1 MIIRQAELCRQLVTD
16 TAEHR
21 VRLQEQ
27 CVDARTPIT
36 LACIELPV
44 HASLMGIS
52 AMPPISLEVFGRLA
66 EYIDSDLQNRGIA
79 ECPRSFF
86 AQTTVRFMCISV
98 MVACLRLRFVLPAL
112 VVLGLEAHG
121 FTTAWISVVANVL
134 ERGLAKSLDPAW
146 SLCLRAS
153 VHVWSQ
159 S

>member
-1 MIIRQAELCRQLVTD
+1 MIIRQAELCCQLVTD
-16 TAEHR
+16 TAEHWG
-21 VRLQEQ
+21 RLQER

-44 HASLMGIS
+44 HVSLMGIS

-66 EYIDSDLQNRGIA
+66 EYIDPHLQNRGIA

-86 AQTTVRFMCISV
+86 VQTTVRFMCMCVI
-98 MVACLRLRFVLPAL
+98 VACPRLRFVFPVAL
-112 VVLGLEAHG
+112 CLEAHG
-121 FTTAWISVVANVL
+121 FTTAWTTVAANVL

-146 SLCLRAS
+146 SPRLRTA

-159 S
+159 P

>member
-1 MIIRQAELCRQLVTD
+1 MTIRQAELCRRLVD
-16 TAEHR
+16 DIAEHR
-21 VRLQEQ
+21 VCLHEQ
-27 CVDARTPIT
+27 GVDARSTVMP
-36 LACIELPV
+36 ACIELPAHV
-44 HASLMGIS
+44 SLMGIS
-52 AMPPISLEVFGRLA
+52 AMPPIHLDACGRLA
-66 EYIDSDLQNRGIA
+66 EYIDLHLQNQGIA
-79 ECPRSFF
+79 KGLTSFF
-86 AQTTVRFMCISV
+86 AQTAVRFMCISV

-121 FTTAWISVVANVL
+121 FTTAWISVVANVS

>member
-1 MIIRQAELCRQLVTD
+1 MIIRQAELCRQLGID
-16 TAEHR
+16 TAEHWG
-21 VRLQEQ
+21 RLLEQ
-27 CVDARTPIT
+27 GVDARTPIT

-44 HASLMGIS
+44 HVSVMGIT

-66 EYIDSDLQNRGIA
+66 EYSDPHLQNQGIA
-79 ECPRSFF
+79 KGLTSFF
-86 AQTTVRFMCISV
+86 AQTAVRFMCISV

-121 FTTAWISVVANVL
+121 FTTAWIAMVANVL

-153 VHVWSQ
+153 VQVWSQ
-159 S
+159 P

>member
-1 MIIRQAELCRQLVTD
+1 MIIRQAALCRQLVTD
-16 TAEHR
+16 TAEHGG
-21 VRLQEQ
+21 RLQEQ
-27 CVDARTPIT
+27 GVDARTPIT

-44 HASLMGIS
+44 HVSLMGIS
-52 AMPPISLEVFGRLA
+52 ALPPSSLEVFGRLA
-66 EYIDSDLQNRGIA
+66 EDSDPHLQNRGIA

-112 VVLGLEAHG
+112 AVLGLEAQG
-121 FTTAWISVVANVL
+121 FTTAWIAVVANVL